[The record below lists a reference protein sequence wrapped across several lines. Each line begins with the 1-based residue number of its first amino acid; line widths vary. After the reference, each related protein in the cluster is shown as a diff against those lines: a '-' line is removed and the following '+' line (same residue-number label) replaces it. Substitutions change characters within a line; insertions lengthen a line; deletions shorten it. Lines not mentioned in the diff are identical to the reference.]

1 VALGFLGSQEFRTD
15 QFEGYYDALLHR
27 PSDPGGLSAWVNSG
41 LDEFHVRVAF
51 ESSPEFF
58 SNG

>member
-1 VALGFLGSQEFRTD
+1 MTLAVLSSQEYRGD

-27 PSDPGGLSAWVNSG
+27 PADAGLAGWLASG
-41 LDEFHVRVAF
+41 LDVHAVRVGF
-51 ESSPEFF
+51 EASGEFF